1 MKKTTYLISLGLVF
15 FLGISFSLQVSGYQ
29 IEDLNLTASPTGD
42 FSLGPGKIELWMNPG
57 EKLTKELLITSR
69 IDKITKFKIELEDFE
84 GSKDPERAVVLLGE
98 KRGPYSLRD
107 YLYPEV
113 TEFTLEYG
121 EKMTLPI
128 EISIPKDAKSGALYG
143 VVLIASE
150 SISTGELEKKK
161 TEATSEVKIISR
173 LGTLFFVRIKGET
186 GETIE
191 SGFLKDF
198 KIEKNFYEKGPI
210 SFELLFENNGNV
222 YLVPYGIIEI
232 KNFLRTKVSEIELN
246 PWFVM
251 PNSLR
256 LRDIQWKKLMFGRYT
271 ANIKVNRGYQ
281 DIIDEKS
288 IVFWVIPW
296 KIILVVLA
304 ILAVIIYI
312 SIWLFSRFEVKR
324 KRSL

>member
-1 MKKTTYLISLGLVF
+1 MKKTTYLISLGLVL
-15 FLGISFSLQVSGYQ
+15 FLGISFSLQISGYQ
-29 IEDLNLTASPTGD
+29 IEDLNLTASPRGD

-69 IDKITKFKIELEDFE
+69 IDKTTKFKIELEDFE

-98 KRGPYSLRD
+98 KRGSYSLKD

-113 TEFTLEYG
+113 TEFILEYG

-128 EISIPKDAKSGALYG
+128 EISIPQNAKPGGLYG
-143 VVLIASE
+143 VVLVAIE
-150 SISTGELEKKK
+150 PISTVGQEEGAR
-161 TEATSEVKIISR
+161 ATGEVKIISR

-251 PNSLR
+251 PSSLR

-296 KIILVVLA
+296 KIILVVLV

>member
-1 MKKTTYLISLGLVF
+1 MKKTTYLISLGLML
-15 FLGISFSLQVSGYQ
+15 FLGVGFSLQASGYQ
-29 IEDLNLTASPTGD
+29 IEDLNLTASPRGD

-57 EKLTKELLITSR
+57 EKLSKELLITSR
-69 IDKITKFKIELEDFE
+69 IDKTTKFKIELEDFE
-84 GSKDPERAVVLLGE
+84 GSRDPERAVVLLGE
-98 KRGPYSLRD
+98 KRGPYSLKD

-128 EISIPKDAKSGALYG
+128 EISIPKDAKPGGLYG
-143 VVLIASE
+143 VVLVAIE
-150 SISTGELEKKK
+150 PISTVRQEEGAR
-161 TEATSEVKIISR
+161 ATGEVKVISR

-222 YLVPYGIIEI
+222 YLAPYGIIEI
-232 KNFLRTKVSEIELN
+232 KNFLGKKVSEIELN

-251 PNSLR
+251 PDSLR
-256 LRDIQWKKLMFGRYT
+256 LRDIQWGEWSMFGRYT
-271 ANIKVNRGYQ
+271 ADIKVNRGYQ

-288 IVFWVIPW
+288 VVFWVIPW
-296 KIILVVLA
+296 KIISVGLVVLTIIIC
-304 ILAVIIYI
+304 ILF
-312 SIWLFSRFEVKR
+312 WLVSRFEIKR
-324 KRSL
+324 KTSL